1 MYTPT
6 SFSDLCRLKCLATR
20 HAPRLSFLLAVSYA
34 ALNSFGLLLFSGCD
48 FPEPPKAVSISDPA
62 EIRPTKPSDITTPE
76 DAMGTV
82 MTISRKDLHLP
93 GPDRVKLFLYKNS
106 ASFAS
111 YGQGWS
117 SFPIDVD
124 NITAFTRGSE
134 IHIDLGKT
142 RGQPWGQLIEILA
155 HEYGHAIQDSLRNR
169 SPLAWFNEGFAGWI
183 AAKVLD
189 SSGWQPYDVA
199 LERARIELVNDYDN
213 LKGLRDLD
221 WQWKALRENPKGHLE
236 TYVLGFF
243 ATARLLDRQSVPAA
257 TQYMKT
263 RDFQKSFNMTV
274 DAFADDFAAY
284 LSSNRALQ
292 KTDVSP
298 TIHKPDWKLGDQ
310 WTYAVKYPGDE
321 PMQTHTIIREEKF
334 EDAPSYVIKAGNRE
348 LYYSKET
355 LERVSATKDGHLSS
369 KRFTPSRQFSWPLTF
384 QKQWQNKYSW
394 RDFTKKSDYE
404 VNQSLLVSEI
414 GEVTVPAGK
423 FLAARIL
430 AFHSR
435 TGRLLSEYWYS
446 PVTRSVIKLRDY
458 SDVAFREEE
467 LTSFTIH

>member
-106 ASFAS
+106 AS
-111 YGQGWS
+111 
-117 SFPIDVD
+117 
-124 NITAFTRGSE
+124 TRGSE

-221 WQWKALRENPKGHLE
+221 WQWKALREPE
-236 TYVLGFF
+236 
-243 ATARLLDRQSVPAA
+243 
-257 TQYMKT
+257 
-263 RDFQKSFNMTV
+263 
-274 DAFADDFAAY
+274 
-284 LSSNRALQ
+284 RA
-292 KTDVSP
+292 S
-298 TIHKPDWKLGDQ
+298 
-310 WTYAVKYPGDE
+310 
-321 PMQTHTIIREEKF
+321 
-334 EDAPSYVIKAGNRE
+334 
-348 LYYSKET
+348 
-355 LERVSATKDGHLSS
+355 
-369 KRFTPSRQFSWPLTF
+369 
-384 QKQWQNKYSW
+384 
-394 RDFTKKSDYE
+394 
-404 VNQSLLVSEI
+404 
-414 GEVTVPAGK
+414 
-423 FLAARIL
+423 
-430 AFHSR
+430 
-435 TGRLLSEYWYS
+435 
-446 PVTRSVIKLRDY
+446 
-458 SDVAFREEE
+458 
-467 LTSFTIH
+467 